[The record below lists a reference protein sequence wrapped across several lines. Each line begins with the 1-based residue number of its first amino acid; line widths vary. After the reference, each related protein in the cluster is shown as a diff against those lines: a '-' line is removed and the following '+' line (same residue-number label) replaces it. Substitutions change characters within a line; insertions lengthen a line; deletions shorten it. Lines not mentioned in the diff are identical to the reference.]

1 MAASGCAVQSVISGL
16 ALVVFYGFAFW
27 RIAKRNVGNRVIEVG
42 GLALVVAFIMIAA
55 MRVPN
60 IPDWVAPSLGILFL
74 LLGLLMIFFL
84 MRQGYNAVRQI
95 MRARH
100 TARNSHGN

>member
-1 MAASGCAVQSVISGL
+1 MAAGGGTVQSVVSGF
-16 ALVVFYGFAFW
+16 ALVAFYGLAFW
-27 RIAKRNVGNRVIEVG
+27 RIARRNAGNRVIETG
-42 GLALVVAFIMIAA
+42 SLALVVAFSMGAA
-55 MRVPN
+55 MKVPN

-84 MRQGYNAVRQI
+84 MRQCYDAMRQKI
-95 MRARH
+95 RDRH